1 MDINNIAAIK
11 VSVLATVGA
20 VGSAIAQ
27 AFGGWDR
34 SLLVLVI
41 SMAVDYITGL
51 VVAGVFKKSPKSG
64 GGALESRA
72 ALKGI
77 LRKAA
82 ELLAVLVAAQA
93 DKLLGDSSFLRT
105 AIVLFFVGDEGL
117 SILENIGLMGV
128 PLPRVIKNAFEAL
141 RDKGDTGKSGGGND
155 GDA

>member
-1 MDINNIAAIK
+1 MDINNIAAVK

-27 AFGGWDR
+27 AFGGWDTA
-34 SLLVLVI
+34 LIVLVI
-41 SMAVDYITGL
+41 CMAVDYITGL
-51 VVAGVFKKSPKSG
+51 VVAGVFKRSPKSG

-128 PLPRVIKNAFEAL
+128 PLPRVVKNAFEAL
-141 RDKGDTGKSGGGND
+141 RDKGDTGENGGEDDGNT
-155 GDA
+155 

>member
-1 MDINNIAAIK
+1 MDINNIAAVK
-11 VSVLATVGA
+11 VSVLATVAA

-41 SMAVDYITGL
+41 CMAVDYITGL
-51 VVAGVFKKSPKSG
+51 IVAGVFKRSPKSG

-128 PLPRVIKNAFEAL
+128 PLPRVVKNAFEAL
-141 RDKGDTGKSGGGND
+141 RDKGDKGGSDSD
-155 GDA
+155 GGVQR

>member
-11 VSVLATVGA
+11 VAALAAVGA

-41 SMAVDYITGL
+41 CMAVDYITGL
-51 VVAGVFKKSPKSG
+51 IVAGVFKRSPKSG

-77 LRKAA
+77 LRKVAV
-82 ELLAVLVAAQA
+82 LLAVLVAAQA
-93 DKLLGDSSFLRT
+93 DKLLGNSSYLRT

-117 SILENIGLMGV
+117 SILENIGLMVV

-141 RDKGDTGKSGGGND
+141 RDKGDNGDSDSDGGIQR
-155 GDA
+155 